1 MYAQLY
7 IALYRVCSNC
17 SDMSNIS
24 NGVHCGGLI
33 FQEDG
38 QTYPAANGEDA
49 KWCIGITWHIV
60 GPTCTEG
67 RYCHLGYCRD
77 TPWLFTTP
85 AAERD
90 QGIAELIAQ
99 YYAFKYLKQFPT
111 TLEILFVTDRIAT
124 LQTIE
129 ACRRKRDDELPD
141 LPFDRLLRLVRFE
154 FGQCMQ
160 RHGMILVKH
169 KNYLRYT
176 SSTWTADWYARTP
189 ERPDLLAPALLP
201 ENRERYMPG
210 LPTVWIPPIDAINA
224 TACVYFINKIW
235 FPRANGCLA
244 AVTLILNG
252 ALGAL
257 ERRLKFAREAVKKH
271 ADEHGPFVID

>member
-1 MYAQLY
+1 
-7 IALYRVCSNC
+7 
-17 SDMSNIS
+17 MSNIS
-24 NGVHCGGLI
+24 NGVLCGGLI

-38 QTYPAANGEDA
+38 QIYPAANGEDA
-49 KWCIGITWHIV
+49 KLCIGITWHIV

-111 TLEILFVTDRIAT
+111 TLEILLVTDRIAT

-129 ACRRKRDDELPD
+129 NNRRKRDAELSD
-141 LPFDRLLRLVRFE
+141 SPFNRLLRLVRDE

-160 RHGMILVKH
+160 RHAVLLVKH
-169 KNYLRYT
+169 KNYAGY
-176 SSTWTADWYARTP
+176 TWTADFYARTP
-189 ERPDLLAPALLP
+189 ERPDEFAYALLP

-210 LPTVWIPPIDAINA
+210 LPTDWIPQNANPNATASVHFINA
-224 TACVYFINKIW
+224 TASVHFIDKIW
-235 FPRANGCLA
+235 FPLAPSCLA
-244 AVTLILNG
+244 QVTLILQG
-252 ALGAL
+252 ALTAIAHKL
-257 ERRLKFAREAVKKH
+257 DFARKVVKKH
-271 ADEHGPFVID
+271 AEDHGPILSLTDA

>member
-1 MYAQLY
+1 M
-7 IALYRVCSNC
+7 
-17 SDMSNIS
+17 SDIS
-24 NGVHCGGLI
+24 KGVHYGGLI
-33 FQEDG
+33 YTEDG

-60 GPTCTEG
+60 GPTPTEG
-67 RYCHLGYCRD
+67 RFCHLGYCRD

-111 TLEILFVTDRIAT
+111 TLEILLITDRIAT

-129 ACRRKRDDELPD
+129 AYRRKRDDELLD
-141 LPFDRLLRLVRFE
+141 SPFNRLLRLVRDE
-154 FGQCMQ
+154 FGQRMQ
-160 RHGMILVKH
+160 RHAVMLVKH
-169 KNYLRYT
+169 KNYVGYR
-176 SSTWTADWYARTP
+176 WTADWYARTP
-189 ERPDLLAPALLP
+189 ERADDLAIALLP

-210 LPTVWIPPIDAINA
+210 LPIVWIPQHATNA
-224 TACVYFINKIW
+224 TASVLFINKIW

-244 AVTLILNG
+244 QVTLILHG
-252 ALGAL
+252 ALTAL
-257 ERRLKFAREAVKKH
+257 ARKLDFARKVVKKH
-271 ADEHGPFVID
+271 AEDHGPILSLTDA